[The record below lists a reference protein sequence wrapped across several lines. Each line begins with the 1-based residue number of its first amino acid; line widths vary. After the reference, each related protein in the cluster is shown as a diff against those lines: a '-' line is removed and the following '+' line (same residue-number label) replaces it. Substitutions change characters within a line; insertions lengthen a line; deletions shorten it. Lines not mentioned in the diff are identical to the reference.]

1 METIQQLDAQ
11 IILWIQE
18 HVVCDGLNAPM
29 LLISKMGNAGWFW
42 ILLGIFLLLWGIR
55 NRKFARYGLAL
66 LLCLGTTAL
75 VCNVAL
81 KPMVGRIRPYDLLGF
96 SILVPPLADFS
107 FPSGHTSSSFAA
119 ATAIYAMNR
128 RWGTVAYVFAVLMGI
143 SRLYLGVHFPTDVLA
158 GAVIGFVM
166 AKLTLLCL
174 HSINN
179 SFKLKNK

>member
-1 METIQQLDAQ
+1 MEMIQQLDAK

-42 ILLGIFLLLWGIR
+42 ILLGILLLLWGIR

-96 SILVPPLADFS
+96 MGLGQNQRQFSISKQMMICFEQKGYN
-107 FPSGHTSSSFAA
+107 FF
-119 ATAIYAMNR
+119 
-128 RWGTVAYVFAVLMGI
+128 
-143 SRLYLGVHFPTDVLA
+143 
-158 GAVIGFVM
+158 
-166 AKLTLLCL
+166 
-174 HSINN
+174 
-179 SFKLKNK
+179 